1 MLKNMAKFGC
11 GVIVGVTANQ
21 LIDQEQLKQAFE
33 NPRPILELMQATIDG
48 YRK

>member
-1 MLKNMAKFGC
+1 MLKNACKFGG
-11 GVIVGVTANQ
+11 GVLIGVTANQ

-33 NPRPILELMQATIDG
+33 NPRPILELIQATIDE